1 MCAVRSFIKELDF
14 SWQWRVVTHMTAVF
28 ASFILTTFTRML
40 LVGATITFSAVIVTP
55 ASTVFVPS
63 SNASFV
69 FSSDAPTNIISES
82 ISSSSSNSSS
92 NATKVRP
99 TVSYSDLRPAANAS
113 RESRRRTASV
123 PRCQGQ
129 RCGALKRTRRPNGLL
144 RALLTVDLAL
154 RKVAHAARGARDRS
168 VIIARHAHRAC
179 LAAKGHAVLAWDQ
192 SRHTARVLA
201 VSARESWRRTLV
213 TAEAAWRD
221 PRVQGRVEQVRQ
233 AAELGVRHSVQG
245 ARAAGRWVRTA
256 GAAARTILLDAVM
269 AGIKAAHQAHDS
281 NSGSKGSKGGSG
293 SSGRSGRSSRS
304 SRPGQRG
311 STNREHRRE
320 HRREH
325 AVPSAA
331 ASEAATDVAGTAE
344 QRREIARILA
354 LPEAQHYETLG
365 LSERSTLPKI
375 KSKFRTMARLLHPD
389 KCKIPQ
395 AHEAFLRLQA
405 AHAVLTDHTKRLEYD
420 RERALGSWFANPPYN
435 PYASSNQNSGSGGAA
450 YGGAGGYARSWSGGG
465 QRSF

>member
-1 MCAVRSFIKELDF
+1 
-14 SWQWRVVTHMTAVF
+14 VVIHMMAVF

-69 FSSDAPTNIISES
+69 FSSDAPTIIISES
-82 ISSSSSNSSS
+82 ISSSSSSSSS

-99 TVSYSDLRPAANAS
+99 TVTYSDLRPAANAS

-123 PRCQGQ
+123 PRCQGK

-281 NSGSKGSKGGSG
+281 DSGSKGSKGGSG

-365 LSERSTLPKI
+365 LSERSSLPKI
-375 KSKFRTMARLLHPD
+375 KSKFRTIARLLHPD

-435 PYASSNQNSGSGGAA
+435 PYASSNQNYGSGGAA

>member
-1 MCAVRSFIKELDF
+1 M
-14 SWQWRVVTHMTAVF
+14 
-28 ASFILTTFTRML
+28 
-40 LVGATITFSAVIVTP
+40 
-55 ASTVFVPS
+55 
-63 SNASFV
+63 
-69 FSSDAPTNIISES
+69 
-82 ISSSSSNSSS
+82 
-92 NATKVRP
+92 
-99 TVSYSDLRPAANAS
+99 SYSDLRPTANAS
-113 RESRRRTASV
+113 RETRRRIASV
-123 PRCQGQ
+123 PRCQDK
-129 RCGALKRTRRPNGLL
+129 RCALKRTRRPNGLL

-192 SRHTARVLA
+192 SRHTAQVLA
-201 VSARESWRRTLV
+201 VSAREGWRRTLM

-221 PRVQGRVEQVRQ
+221 PRVQRRVEQVRQ
-233 AAELGVRHSVQG
+233 AAELGVLHSVQG
-245 ARAAGRWVRTA
+245 ARATGRWVRTA
-256 GAAARTILLDAVM
+256 GAAAGTILLDAVM
-269 AGIKAAHQAHDS
+269 AGIKAHQSHGSAG
-281 NSGSKGSKGGSG
+281 GSKGGQGGSG

-311 STNREHRRE
+311 GTERE

-325 AVPSAA
+325 AAPSAA
-331 ASEAATDVAGTAE
+331 ASEAATDAAGTAE

-365 LSERSTLPKI
+365 LYERSTLPKI
-375 KSKFRTMARLLHPD
+375 KSKFRTLARLLHPD
-389 KCKIPQ
+389 KCKMPK

-435 PYASSNQNSGSGGAA
+435 PYASSSQKYGRSHDSSGGAA
-450 YGGAGGYARSWSGGG
+450 YGGYARSWSGGG